1 VKWNPLSRAKNLL
14 GLAVDWRVRDVLEAE
29 REATV
34 ELGGAFVESAS
45 RLTDALRLL
54 EERVSAIES
63 RLDEIDRQS
72 KQ

>member
-1 VKWNPLSRAKNLL
+1 MKWNPLSRVKNVL

-34 ELGGAFVESAS
+34 ELGGAFTEAAAH
-45 RLTDALRLL
+45 LTDALRLL
-54 EERVSAIES
+54 EERVSTIES

-72 KQ
+72 KR